1 MIPDYI
7 LASHVYFLVKDTT
20 ILLLFRSLFLTE
32 VLSIWTSHS
41 SFKFMIHFQ
50 CTEKNQVSGFKVVA
64 QFLAS
69 D

>member
-20 ILLLFRSLFLTE
+20 ILLLFKSLFLTE

-50 CTEKNQVSGFKVVA
+50 CTEKKSGLRLQYGGPVS
-64 QFLAS
+64 S
-69 D
+69 